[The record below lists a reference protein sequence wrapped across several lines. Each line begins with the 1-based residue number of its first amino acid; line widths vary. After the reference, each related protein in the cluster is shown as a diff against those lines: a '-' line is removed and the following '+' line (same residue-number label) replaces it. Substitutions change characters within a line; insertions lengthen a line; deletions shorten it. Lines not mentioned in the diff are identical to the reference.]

1 MKNQVQSK
9 FKNIA
14 LIWVVLG
21 VLFAVGSVAMY
32 VMKNSMTELPRAD
45 IAYIGFGIISAI
57 FLIVALAVYCMA
69 NDKNAVIEET
79 DERLKTIAN
88 KAGNLAYMVQTIV
101 LSVALFLLCFMGYM
115 TAAAMITLTCAIVI
129 SVVFYIFSVAVYKQK
144 M

>member
-9 FKNIA
+9 LKIIA
-14 LIWVVLG
+14 LIWAVLG
-21 VLFAVGSVAMY
+21 VLFAVGGGAMY
-32 VMKNSMTELPRAD
+32 IMKDSMTELPRAD
-45 IAYIGFGIISAI
+45 IAHIGFWVIGAI

-69 NDKNAVIEET
+69 NDKKAVIEEA
-79 DERLKTIAN
+79 DERLKMIAN

-115 TAAAMITLTCAIVI
+115 NAVAMITLMCTIVI
-129 SVVFYIFSVAVYKQK
+129 SVVLYVFSVMYYSHK